1 MNRVIL
7 PGVTGLG
14 GRAHQALIE
23 HVVAHYAG
31 DDRIRA
37 VAVFGSVGAGSWHE
51 LSDVDLDVVIEDGAA
66 VEPAAEIA
74 ALFGPRA
81 VIVLTG
87 ADAADVVLDSREE
100 ISIRWHPL
108 RTTSPNIL
116 ATARVVAG
124 QLTGGDLASAGAAN
138 LAPPDEQ
145 RLLDA
150 MVRDAIGAQKA
161 LARGRHWEAVAAVDR
176 MRRSLTD
183 LRGRRDGLRLD
194 PALAL
199 ATVLAEIQAAYDLGP
214 RRRAVLRQ
222 AGLSQGGAYRPAA
235 RNAAPISAPAAPPAS
250 STCSSSRALTG
261 SRKPA
266 LIRPWPSRS
275 RSEQGN
281 P

>member
-161 LARGRHWEAVAAVDR
+161 LARGRHWEAVAAVER

-194 PALAL
+194 PAGPAQAL

-222 AGLSQGGAYRPAA
+222 AGLSQGAGLPAGRAERGADLRPGRPA
-235 RNAAPISAPAAPPAS
+235 
-250 STCSSSRALTG
+250 G
-261 SRKPA
+261 QQHMK
-266 LIRPWPSRS
+266 
-275 RSEQGN
+275 Q
-281 P
+281 